1 MLQPISNLNQPQLE
15 QQARLLATSVTNPCV
30 IALWGDMGA
39 GKSTFA
45 RAFIQSLL
53 PGTEVPSPTFTLIQT
68 YDTAR
73 GEIWHCDLY
82 RLKGPEDVE
91 ELGLIEAF
99 TQHICLIEW
108 PERLGAFLPDFR
120 YNVSIEV
127 SDADHRHYKLECP
140 S

>member
-1 MLQPISNLNQPQLE
+1 MLQPIRNLSQSQLE
-15 QQARLLATSVTNPCV
+15 QQACLLAASITDPCV